1 MIYLGSYSSQ
11 AGQGLGVAAL
21 PEDVLAVG
29 STAGSPDDPTSWPWG
44 PAGRPCTPPM
54 SWSTG
59 W

>member
-29 STAGSPDDPTSWPWG
+29 STASRPDDPTFLAVG
-44 PAGRPCTPPM
+44 PG
-54 SWSTG
+54 G
-59 W
+59 

>member
-1 MIYLGSYSSQ
+1 MIYLGGYSSQ
-11 AGQGLGVAAL
+11 AGQGLGVVAL

-29 STAGSPDDPTSWPWG
+29 STAGSPDDPTFLAVG
-44 PAGRPCTPPM
+44 PGGRPCTSPM